1 MQLFVLL
8 YFVGFL
14 KTLFIILAVYYGF
27 RFLMRWLAPKV
38 VDKAAQKLYNDMKK
52 KSGRPGKEEK
62 REGEVTIEHSERH
75 EKKYNRSDGEYIEFE
90 EVD

>member
-14 KTLFIILAVYYGF
+14 RTLIIILAVFYGF

-38 VDKAAQKLYNDMKK
+38 VDKAAQKLYDDMKK
-52 KSGRPGKEEK
+52 KSGRPANDEK
-62 REGEVTIEHSERH
+62 KEGEVTIEYSERH
-75 EKKYNRSDGEYIEFE
+75 DKKFNRSDGEYIDFE

>member
-14 KTLFIILAVYYGF
+14 KTLIIILAVYYGF

-38 VDKAAQKLYNDMKK
+38 VDKAAQKLYDDMKR
-52 KSGRPGKEEK
+52 KSGQNRKEDK

-75 EKKYNRSDGEYIEFE
+75 EKKFNRSDGEYIDFE